1 MTIIEALNKFK
12 QALDK
17 QLEARNMND
26 NDNST
31 LPLGIFHLST
41 PCLSSDESKSKS
53 TMLVDKELIV
63 EYPPTH
69 LPELPLLDFPSH
81 PTSAEVHLLPAEAPC
96 ATSAAEEVSLAPNAR
111 VFVASSLVA
120 APAKVRL

>member
-26 NDNST
+26 NNNST

-63 EYPPTH
+63 EYPPTFQNY
-69 LPELPLLDFPSH
+69 LFWIS
-81 PTSAEVHLLPAEAPC
+81 
-96 ATSAAEEVSLAPNAR
+96 
-111 VFVASSLVA
+111 FSSNF
-120 APAKVRL
+120 R